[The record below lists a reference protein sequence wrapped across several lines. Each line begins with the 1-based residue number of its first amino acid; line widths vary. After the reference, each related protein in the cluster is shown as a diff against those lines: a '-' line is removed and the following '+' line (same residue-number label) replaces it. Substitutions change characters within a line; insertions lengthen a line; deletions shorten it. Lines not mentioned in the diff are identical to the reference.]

1 MNESLFASFST
12 EKEESFLTSLLAIL
26 AGALLLAWPALVNGF
41 PIVFS
46 DTHAFL
52 VQGGEPQMVWDKP
65 FVYGPVLAILH
76 RGWTLWLPLAAQVL
90 VVSHLLCLVRGAFAA
105 PGWRFHLAV
114 CAGLAGLSA
123 APWFASLLMPDIL
136 APVVVLVLFLLGFA
150 ATGRW
155 MRMWL
160 VGLGGFAIA
169 SHLSYL
175 PLAGVVTVGALVL
188 GGRRIVAVPLGVA
201 LAVLLA
207 GNAIG
212 HGRFGISPYGSV
224 FALARLVTDGPAQAV
239 LARECPGAG
248 WKMCGWQGRFP
259 DDSDLFLWKE
269 WGPVW
274 STGGPMALAPEASAI
289 VRATLVQEPVA
300 VLRSA
305 LGNFWEQIRRV
316 RLGDTLGNDWLEG
329 SITGSFAAYFPA
341 GEMARFRA
349 GRQMQETL
357 REVAAP
363 LNTVQA
369 VVLAAGAAASLVVAW
384 RRRGTLPGRFA
395 LLVLAGVLAN
405 AAASG
410 ALSRPHD
417 RYQAR
422 IAWLVLLPVV
432 VGWRKEE
439 SSFCEQKE
447 AKKLHSWHPDKP
459 GEAGTLAK
467 E

>member
-1 MNESLFASFST
+1 MNKSLFASFST
-12 EKEESFLTSLLAIL
+12 EKEDSFLTSILAIL
-26 AGALLLAWPALVNGF
+26 AGAALLSWPALVNGF

-52 VQGGEPQMVWDKP
+52 VQGGAPQMVWDKP
-65 FVYGPVLAILH
+65 FVFGPVLALLH
-76 RGWTLWLPLAAQVL
+76 LRLTLWLPLTAQVL
-90 VVSHLLCLVRGAFAA
+90 VLSHLLWLVRGAFAV
-105 PGWRFHLAV
+105 PGWRFHLAL
-114 CAGLAGLSA
+114 CAGLAALSA

-136 APVVVLVLFLLGFA
+136 ASMVVLCLFLLGYA
-150 ATGRW
+150 RLGWPVQA
-155 MRMWL
+155 WL
-160 VGLGGFAIA
+160 RALGSFAIA

-175 PLAGVVTVGALVL
+175 PLALAVGVVALLL
-188 GGRRIVAVPLGVA
+188 GGRRIVLAPLGVA

-207 GNAIG
+207 TNAVG

-239 LARECPGAG
+239 LARECPAAG
-248 WKMCGWQGRFP
+248 WKLCDWQGRFP
-259 DDSDLFLWKE
+259 DDSDLFLWKD

-289 VRATLVQEPVA
+289 VRATLVQEPLW
-300 VLRSA
+300 VLRSGLA
-305 LGNFWEQIRRV
+305 NVWEQLWRV

-329 SITGSFAAYFPA
+329 SITGSLQAYLPAA
-341 GEMARFRA
+341 EMARFRA
-349 GRQMQETL
+349 GRQMRETL
-357 REVAAP
+357 RAVAEP
-363 LNTVQA
+363 LNPWHAA
-369 VVLAAGAAASLVVAW
+369 VLVAGGIATLVLAA
-384 RRRGTLPGRFA
+384 RGQKLA
-395 LLVLAGVLAN
+395 VLVLVGVLAN

-422 IAWLVLLPVV
+422 MAWLVLVPVV
-432 VGWRKEE
+432 MRRKE

-447 AKKLHSWHPDKP
+447 AKKLHSLRP
-459 GEAGTLAK
+459 GQLGTAVPLAN

>member
-1 MNESLFASFST
+1 MEKSLFASFSS
-12 EKEESFLTSLLAIL
+12 EKEESCLIAFLAIL
-26 AGALLLAWPALVNGF
+26 AGAALLSWPALVNGF

-52 VQGGEPQMVWDKP
+52 VQGGAPQMVWDKP
-65 FVYGPVLAILH
+65 FVFGPVLALLH
-76 RGWTLWLPLAAQVL
+76 LRLTLWLPLAAQVL
-90 VVSHLLCLVRGAFAA
+90 VLSHLLWLVRGAFAV
-105 PGWRFHLAV
+105 PGWRFHLAL
-114 CAGLAGLSA
+114 CAGLAALSA

-136 APVVVLVLFLLGFA
+136 APMVVLSLFLLGFSDRR
-150 ATGRW
+150 GWVRW
-155 MRMWL
+155 WL
-160 VGLGGFAIA
+160 LGLGSFAIA

-175 PLAGVVTVGALVL
+175 PLALAVGVMALL
-188 GGRRIVAVPLGVA
+188 LRGRRIVLAPLGIA

-207 GNAIG
+207 TNAVG

-239 LARECPGAG
+239 LARECPAAG
-248 WKMCGWQGRFP
+248 WKLCDWQGRFP

-289 VRATLVQEPVA
+289 VRATLLQEPLW
-300 VLRSA
+300 VLRSG
-305 LGNFWEQIRRV
+305 LGNLWEQLWRV
-316 RLGDTLGNDWLEG
+316 RLGDTLGNDWLES
-329 SITGSFAAYFPA
+329 SITGSFRAYFPEA
-341 GEMARFRA
+341 EMARFQA
-349 GRQMQETL
+349 GRQMRETL
-357 REVAAP
+357 RAVAEP
-363 LNTVQA
+363 LNA
-369 VVLAAGAAASLVVAW
+369 VHAAVLAAAAVA
-384 RRRGTLPGRFA
+384 T
-395 LLVLAGVLAN
+395 LVLALRGQKLAVLVLVGLLAN

-422 IAWLVLLPVV
+422 IAWLVLLPVMM
-432 VGWRKEE
+432 RKKE

-447 AKKLHSWHPDKP
+447 AKKLHPLRRDNPDTAVP
-459 GEAGTLAK
+459 LAN

>member
-1 MNESLFASFST
+1 MDESLFASFST
-12 EKEESFLTSLLAIL
+12 EKEDSFLTSLLAII
-26 AGALLLAWPALVNGF
+26 AGAVLLAWPALVNGF

-65 FVYGPVLAILH
+65 FVYGPVLALLH
-76 RGWTLWLPLAAQVL
+76 QRITLWLPLVAQVL
-90 VVSHLLCLVRGAFAA
+90 MVSHLLWLVRGAFAA
-105 PGWRFHLAV
+105 PGWRFHLAL
-114 CAGLAGLSA
+114 CAGLAALSA

-136 APVVVLVLFLLGFA
+136 APAVVIVLFLLGFA
-150 ATGRW
+150 TLGPW
-155 MRMWL
+155 MRLWL
-160 VGLGGFAIA
+160 VVLGGVGIA

-175 PLAGVVTVGALVL
+175 PLAGVVTAGALLL
-188 GGRRIVAVPLGVA
+188 GGRRIVAVPLCAA
-201 LAVLLA
+201 LALLVA

-212 HGRFGISPYGSV
+212 HGRAGLSPYGSV
-224 FALARLVTDGPAQAV
+224 FALARLMTDGPAQAV

-248 WKMCGWQGRFP
+248 WKMCDWQGRFP

-269 WGPVW
+269 HGPVW
-274 STGGPMALAPEASAI
+274 SSGGPRALAPEASAI

-305 LGNFWEQIRRV
+305 LGNFQEQLWRV
-316 RLGDTLGNDWLEG
+316 RLGDTLGDDWLEE
-329 SITGSFAAYFPA
+329 SITGSFRAYFPPE
-341 GEMARFRA
+341 EMARFRA
-349 GRQMQETL
+349 GRQMANML
-357 REVAAP
+357 GAVAAP
-363 LNTVQA
+363 LNALHA
-369 VVLAAGAAASLVVAW
+369 VVLAAGAAASLFVAW
-384 RRRGTLPGRFA
+384 RRRGTRAGRFA

-422 IAWLVLLPVV
+422 IAWLVLLPGV
-432 VGWRKEE
+432 VGIRKEG

-447 AKKLHSWHPDKP
+447 AKKLHSLR
-459 GEAGTLAK
+459 GT
-467 E
+467 